1 MTFHTRVRTGILLAA
16 AGLCLMTAVGRADV
30 HLVRINEFYT
40 QCDDGSTNV
49 QYIELR
55 DYTLS
60 QFFRQ
65 CASIEVYRTVGQDV
79 LWSALPVF
87 AGKQDTDLF
96 PQNRTW
102 LIATPG
108 FQSRTGVVPDLIM
121 PDGTLP
127 VAGGVIRFAAD
138 SGCATDWGTIHEVRY
153 GDQTLAV
160 PNIPAPGRHQAANYN
175 NTTNSWTLGAR
186 SPRAFDGT
194 PTTTWTCD
202 STAPVVTVITANGG
216 ETWEAG
222 SSHNI
227 TWTASDDVAV
237 TTVKLEFSTDNGGAY
252 TQIAAGLP
260 NSGTF
265 AWSVPATLTTQG
277 LIRVTANDAANH
289 SGVDMSNANFSIVD
303 TTAPTVTVSSPNG
316 AEVWTEGTTQT
327 VTWSASDLLGV
338 TGIDIA
344 FSTNNGGSFT
354 GVALGE
360 ANDGSYSWLV
370 PSAASTQVLVRITAR
385 DGSSNAGQDVS
396 NAVFTIQAASAVPG
410 LPDVITR
417 PLLLQNRPNPFNPVT
432 FIGFALPRAGHAS
445 LNIYTLQGRL
455 VRRLADGEF
464 GAGYTEVR
472 WDGHDGQDKPLPSG
486 IYLYAL
492 EAGNY
497 RETRKLT
504 LNK

>member
-1 MTFHTRVRTGILLAA
+1 MAFRSKVGKGILLAA
-16 AGLCLMTAVGRADV
+16 AGLCLTTAVGRADV
-30 HLVRINEFYT
+30 HTIRVNEFYT
-40 QCDDGSTNV
+40 QCDDGSTNL

-55 DYTLS
+55 DYVLA

-65 CASIEVYRTVGQDV
+65 CASIEVFRTVGGPV
-79 LWSALPVF
+79 LWSSLPVF
-87 AGKQDTDLF
+87 AGKLDSDVF
-96 PQNRTW
+96 PLNRTW

-108 FQSRTGVVPDLIM
+108 FQSKTGIVPDLIM
-121 PDGTLP
+121 PNGTLP

-138 SGCATDWGTIHEVRY
+138 SGCLTNWGTIHEIRY
-153 GDQTLAV
+153 GDQTLV
-160 PNIPAPGRHQAANYN
+160 TPNIPAPGRHQAANYN
-175 NTTNSWTLGAR
+175 NTTNAWTLGAR
-186 SPRAFDGT
+186 SPRTFNSAT
-194 PTTTWTCD
+194 ATNWTCD
-202 STAPVVTVITANGG
+202 SAAPVVTVITANDG

-222 SSHNI
+222 STQNI
-227 TWTASDDVAV
+227 TWSASDDVAV
-237 TTVKLEFSTDNGGAY
+237 TAVKLEFSTDNGGAY
-252 TQIAAGLP
+252 TQIAAGLS

-265 AWSVPATLTTQG
+265 AWPVPGTLTTQG
-277 LIRVTANDAANH
+277 LVRVTANDAVNN
-289 SGVDMSNANFSIVD
+289 SGVDISNANFNIVD
-303 TTAPTVTVSSPNG
+303 TTAPAVAVSAPNG

-338 TGIDIA
+338 TGVDIA
-344 FSTNNGGSFT
+344 FSTNNGGSYT
-354 GVALGE
+354 DVALGE

-370 PSAASTQVLVRITAR
+370 PSAASTQALVRITAR
-385 DGSSNAGQDVS
+385 DGSSNSGQDLS
-396 NAVFTIQAASAVPG
+396 DAVFTIQAASAVPG

-464 GAGYTEVR
+464 GAGYTELR
-472 WDGHDGQDKPLPSG
+472 WDGHDGQDNPLPSG

-492 EAGNY
+492 EAGSY